1 MQSIKL
7 SVTSS
12 KALAKKYD
20 AAALKKIDAA
30 IKAWIAADAKRG
42 IRNLYVPLDDA
53 AAMKKVGAKAITGK
67 VTAVRA
73 KRAIDDLVARL
84 APDYIALL
92 GADDVLP
99 MFEVANPSFDPH
111 GDTDPKV
118 PTDNPYACSKRYSS
132 KRSSYLI
139 PDRVV
144 GRIPDLK
151 GSSDPSWLI
160 DCLAAAT
167 AQKPQSASAYLKSLL
182 VCCDTWKK
190 SGADCV
196 KYVARKVED
205 LMICPPTGCTASTMK
220 NRHGFLLQMIK
231 CHGAELDS
239 SFYGQKGNSYP
250 KALTSP
256 SLLGRTKKGTV
267 VGAMCCFGAS
277 VFDPTDPAAASPS
290 EFPIPS
296 VYLKQGAY
304 GFLGST
310 TTAWVGFDD
319 MQCADWVVASFIKG
333 VLAGASCGR
342 ATLEAKQDFV
352 RWSQQ
357 VGDELDS
364 AEEKTLI
371 QFVLLGDPSLHV
383 VTSPST
389 PAKAGLALAGVA
401 AAAAP
406 AMARL
411 QRRAMRHQL
420 GEMIRAALPE
430 RTVARRTQIPAAVQR
445 AALQGLGSLRKRFTF
460 RMKKPV
466 VHKLERKIQQ
476 PEIVPAMARAAS
488 LRGAPVLA
496 RPSVERSIY
505 QYSWSATRKEGPR
518 PQVRLVSVQAD
529 SKGNTLRTR
538 VLGSC

>member
-12 KALAKKYD
+12 NALAKKYD

-30 IKAWIAADAKRG
+30 IKAWVAADSKRG

-53 AAMKKVGAKAITGK
+53 AAMKKVGAKALSGK
-67 VTAVRA
+67 VTATKA
-73 KRAIDDLVARL
+73 KQAIDELVARL
-84 APDYIALL
+84 APDYIVLL

-99 MFEVANPSFDPH
+99 MFEVANPSFDPQ

-118 PTDNPYACSKRYSS
+118 PTDNPYACSKRFTS

-151 GSSDPSWLI
+151 GSSDPSWLV

-167 AQKPQSASAYLKSLL
+167 AQKPQPASAYAKSLL

-196 KYVARKVED
+196 KFVARKVED
-205 LMICPPTGCTASTMK
+205 LMICPPTGFKASKMK
-220 NRHGFLLQMIK
+220 SRHGFLLQMIK

-239 SFYGQKGNSYP
+239 SFYGQKGSSYP
-250 KALTSP
+250 QVLTSP

-277 VFDPTDPAAASPS
+277 VFDPADPAAVSPA
-290 EFPIPS
+290 ENPIPS

-310 TTAWVGFDD
+310 TTAWVGLED
-319 MQCADWVVASFIKG
+319 MQCADWVVSSFLKG

-383 VTSPST
+383 VASSETAT
-389 PAKAGLALAGVA
+389 GAKKALAVA
-401 AAAAP
+401 AAPAAP

-430 RTVARRTQIPAAVQR
+430 RTIARTTKVPAAVHR
-445 AALQGLGSLRKRFTF
+445 AALQGLGALTKRFTF
-460 RMKKPV
+460 RLKKPV
-466 VHKLERKIQQ
+466 VHRVERKIQQ
-476 PEIVPAMARAAS
+476 PEIAPAMARAAAM
-488 LRGAPVLA
+488 RGAPVFA
-496 RPSVERSIY
+496 KPTVDRSIFE
-505 QYSWSATRKEGPR
+505 YSWSATRKEGPR